1 MKLSARNGRWNYD
14 NRAMVGEEN
23 GVVGEE
29 AEIVPPVCIGWK
41 LVRVSLKLEIFDR
54 KRTRASLEEELTAGA
69 INRVIRV
76 SRVDSFDRAEKR
88 SKDFSWF
95 ENKNW
100 LKFFP
105 FMYTYIHIYVYIG
118 CWHNSLDRLKES
130 GLDNMAF

>member
-54 KRTRASLEEELTAGA
+54 KRTRVSLEEELTVRSTASSA
-69 INRVIRV
+69 
-76 SRVDSFDRAEKR
+76 SRESIP
-88 SKDFSWF
+88 SIGQ
-95 ENKNW
+95 KNDPKIF
-100 LKFFP
+100 LGLRIK
-105 FMYTYIHIYVYIG
+105 IG
-118 CWHNSLDRLKES
+118 
-130 GLDNMAF
+130 